1 MDQIMEVLQP
11 IIDTITGLIG
21 GGEGAEGGFDI
32 SAIIDTVMG
41 FINGIIGGGA
51 A

>member
-1 MDQIMEVLQP
+1 MDAIMEMLEP
-11 IIDTITGLIG
+11 IISTITGLIG

-32 SAIIDTVMG
+32 MEIVNMIMG
-41 FINGIIGGGA
+41 LIGGGA